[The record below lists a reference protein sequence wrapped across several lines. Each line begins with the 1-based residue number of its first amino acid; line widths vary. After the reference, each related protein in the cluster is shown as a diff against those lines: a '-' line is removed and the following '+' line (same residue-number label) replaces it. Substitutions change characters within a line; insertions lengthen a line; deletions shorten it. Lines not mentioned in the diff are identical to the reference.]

1 MISKTKPEGFKAVF
15 EATGCYIIYD
25 DKVLFL
31 KRAET
36 DDDCQDMWGTPGGK
50 IENETPKE
58 NIIREIE
65 EETGI
70 KIDKK
75 DKNLQYEMK
84 TFVIYPKAKFI
95 YHIFKYNITT
105 LPKVILS
112 EEHSEFKWL
121 EPKDVL
127 KLNLVPDEDWCI
139 KEVFSI
145 K

>member
-1 MISKTKPEGFKAVF
+1 MISNQKPEGFKAVF
-15 EATGCYIIYD
+15 EATGCYVVHDGNI
-25 DKVLFL
+25 LFL
-31 KRAET
+31 KRLET

-58 NIIREIE
+58 NILREIE

-70 KIDKK
+70 KIDK
-75 DKNLQYEMK
+75 DNKNLEYVMK
-84 TFVIYPKAKFI
+84 TFVIYPKFQFI
-95 YHIFKYNITT
+95 YHIFKYKSNTI
-105 LPKVILS
+105 PKIILS

-121 EPKDVL
+121 KPKDAL

-139 KEVFSI
+139 KQVFSI